1 MSQME
6 RGAASRQHRVSG
18 GRRYREETKSS
29 PLAPR
34 EERDCP
40 PNRPNRD
47 AVNFRALPVL
57 SRSEKT
63 TLVSARL
70 HELWQKKVL
79 ECDGLKACP
88 TAGGPFG
95 RAFCAGTF
103 LLRSYSLSPLR
114 VDRSRVGQ
122 NAGLPPGGRPAL
134 WRTRLQSRSPFSG
147 VLRICRR
154 KTEAAERL

>member
-1 MSQME
+1 MLPTQSEGTSFQFGSQPFSGRDAERPVRRTATTLSKTGHGLSQME

-18 GRRYREETKSS
+18 GRRNREETKSS

-34 EERDCP
+34 EERDYH
-40 PNRPNRD
+40 PNRD

-103 LLRSYSLSPLR
+103 LLRSLFPLPASG
-114 VDRSRVGQ
+114 RS
-122 NAGLPPGGRPAL
+122 
-134 WRTRLQSRSPFSG
+134 
-147 VLRICRR
+147 
-154 KTEAAERL
+154 